1 MKVILLNQNQAV
13 SHLVR
18 LSIEKIG
25 YKLEEYS
32 NIAQLDE
39 QNPADIFICD
49 HELVDDSVDYAP
61 FGKHIIFLV
70 PRNFAKKLGKHT
82 LEKPFLPTDF
92 MDFVKRVATSGDDEA
107 ELQEPSSSDF
117 MGTSA
122 EDFSS
127 GIDDLDSF
135 GDFDTLANDD
145 LASQSDGTSKPSDES
160 AKSAEGLCI
169 GELSKASDEP
179 NKLDTKNLDD
189 ILGQLDFKD
198 DESKQAGN
206 ESKEIAQITKA
217 SEKSGEGLD
226 TTLPESFVEGGE
238 DDLIEDKIPAELA
251 SSDVNGQDDLI
262 EESIPENLADEKKE
276 QLAQLSSMV
285 DEIDNMD
292 EQKSSAEQN
301 DSLDMTD
308 FKDLVGVSDDEIAK
322 TSDEISEIREVSDE
336 ISKVAEIAEASDEI
350 VADEVA
356 SDNDS
361 LDMTDCKEL
370 VGVSDKAE
378 TKEESTNEVAGL
390 EEIAEDVTT
399 ADEIESLDEV
409 VADEMPASSKLSQE
423 ERIASLK
430 EEIAKAEE
438 KTAAVTGEPLGNK
451 DIELS
456 EVADDRA
463 DEIASDNDSLNM
475 TDFKDLVGVSDDE
488 IVGTSDEIVGTSDEI
503 SEISE
508 VRDEISKVAK
518 IAEASDDNSLDMTD
532 FKELVGVSDD
542 DIVGTSDEISEIRE
556 VNDEISKVAGI
567 AEASDEVAT
576 DEIASDDD
584 SLDMTDFKELV
595 GVSDDDI
602 AKTSDEVVA
611 DEVAKTSLSD
621 EVASGDDEFAGI
633 SESDLA
639 GALGLD
645 IAGLSSEPQEPKEQ
659 TNNADIEQVK
669 SQISSQITETIGA
682 TLASSPALKEAIK
695 GMKIKINI
703 SFEE

>member
-1 MKVILLNQNQAV
+1 MKVILLNQNPAV
-13 SHLVR
+13 SRLVR

-39 QNPADIFICD
+39 QNPADVFICD
-49 HELVDDSVDYAP
+49 HELVDDSVDYTP

-92 MDFVKRVATSGDDEA
+92 MDFVKRVATSGDDET

-122 EDFSS
+122 ENFSS
-127 GIDDLDSF
+127 DINDLDLDTF
-135 GDFDTLANDD
+135 GDFDTLADDD
-145 LASQSDGTSKPSDES
+145 LASQSNSTAKPSDES
-160 AKSAEGLCI
+160 GKSDDGLSGSELAKD
-169 GELSKASDEP
+169 SDEP
-179 NKLDTKNLDD
+179 SELDTKNLDD
-189 ILGQLDFKD
+189 ILGQLDFED
-198 DESKQAGN
+198 DESKQASD
-206 ESKEIAQITKA
+206 ESKEVAQITNV
-217 SEKSGEGLD
+217 SEKSDEGLD
-226 TTLPESFVEGGE
+226 TTLSESFVEGGE
-238 DDLIEDKIPAELA
+238 DDLIEDRIPAGLA
-251 SSDVNGQDDLI
+251 SSDANGQDDLI

-292 EQKSSAEQN
+292 EQKSSAEQSDD
-301 DSLDMTD
+301 DSLDMSD
-308 FKDLVGVSDDEIAK
+308 FKD
-322 TSDEISEIREVSDE
+322 
-336 ISKVAEIAEASDEI
+336 
-350 VADEVA
+350 
-356 SDNDS
+356 
-361 LDMTDCKEL
+361 L

-378 TKEESTNEVAGL
+378 TKEESTNEVVGL
-390 EEIAEDVTT
+390 EEIAEDVAP
-399 ADEIESLDEV
+399 ADEIAALDEV
-409 VADEMPASSKLSQE
+409 VADEIPASSKLSQE
-423 ERIASLK
+423 EPSLK
-430 EEIAKAEE
+430 EEMAKAEE
-438 KTAAVTGEPLGNK
+438 KTAAVTGEGNE

-456 EVADDRA
+456 EVADDGA
-463 DEIASDNDSLNM
+463 DEVASDEVASDDDSLDM
-475 TDFKDLVGVSDDE
+475 TDFKDLVGVSDDDIAE
-488 IVGTSDEIVGTSDEI
+488 TSDEI

-518 IAEASDDNSLDMTD
+518 IAEASD
-532 FKELVGVSDD
+532 E
-542 DIVGTSDEISEIRE
+542 IV
-556 VNDEISKVAGI
+556 A
-567 AEASDEVAT
+567 

-584 SLDMTDFKELV
+584 SLDMSDFKELV

-602 AKTSDEVVA
+602 AETSDEISKNSEVRDEISKVAEIAEASDEVVA
-611 DEVAKTSLSD
+611 DEVAKTSDEISEISEVSD

-639 GALGLD
+639 RALGLD
-645 IAGLSSEPQEPKEQ
+645 IAGLSSEQEKPKEQ
-659 TNNADIEQVK
+659 KNSADIEQAK

>member
-1 MKVILLNQNQAV
+1 MKVILLNQNPAV
-13 SHLVR
+13 SRLVR

-39 QNPADIFICD
+39 QNPADVFICD
-49 HELVDDSVDYAP
+49 HELVDDSVDYTP

-92 MDFVKRVATSGDDEA
+92 MDFVKRVATSGDDET
-107 ELQEPSSSDF
+107 ELQESSSSDF
-117 MGTSA
+117 SDTSA
-122 EDFSS
+122 ENFSS
-127 GIDDLDSF
+127 DINDLDLDTF
-135 GDFDTLANDD
+135 GDFDTLADDD
-145 LASQSDGTSKPSDES
+145 LTSQSNSTSKPSDES
-160 AKSAEGLCI
+160 GKSDEGLSC
-169 GELSKASDEP
+169 SKLDKDLDEP
-179 NKLDTKNLDD
+179 SELDTKNLDD
-189 ILGQLDFKD
+189 ILGQLDFED
-198 DESKQAGN
+198 DESKQTSD
-206 ESKEIAQITKA
+206 ESKEVAQITEV
-217 SEKSGEGLD
+217 SEKSDEGLD
-226 TTLPESFVEGGE
+226 TTLSESFVEGGE
-238 DDLIEDKIPAELA
+238 DDLIEDRIPAGLA

-292 EQKSSAEQN
+292 EQKSSAEESDD

-308 FKDLVGVSDDEIAK
+308 FKD
-322 TSDEISEIREVSDE
+322 
-336 ISKVAEIAEASDEI
+336 
-350 VADEVA
+350 
-356 SDNDS
+356 
-361 LDMTDCKEL
+361 L

-390 EEIAEDVTT
+390 EEIAEDV
-399 ADEIESLDEV
+399 APVDEIEALDEVVTDEV

-423 ERIASLK
+423 ERVASLK
-430 EEIAKAEE
+430 EEMAKAEE
-438 KTAAVTGEPLGNK
+438 KTAAVTGEGNE
-451 DIELS
+451 DIELG
-456 EVADDRA
+456 E
-463 DEIASDNDSLNM
+463 
-475 TDFKDLVGVSDDE
+475 
-488 IVGTSDEIVGTSDEI
+488 
-503 SEISE
+503 
-508 VRDEISKVAK
+508 
-518 IAEASDDNSLDMTD
+518 
-532 FKELVGVSDD
+532 
-542 DIVGTSDEISEIRE
+542 
-556 VNDEISKVAGI
+556 VAGI
-567 AEASDEVAT
+567 AEASDEVVA
-576 DEIASDDD
+576 DEVASDDD

-602 AKTSDEVVA
+602 AETSNDISKISEVKDEISKVAKIAEASDEVVTDEVASDDDSLDMTDFKELVGVSDDDIAETSDEISKNSEVKDEISKVAEIAEASDEIVADEVTKTSDEISKIS
-611 DEVAKTSLSD
+611 EVSD

-639 GALGLD
+639 RALGLD
-645 IAGLSSEPQEPKEQ
+645 IAGFSSEQEKPKEQ
-659 TNNADIEQVK
+659 KNNADIEQAK

>member
-1 MKVILLNQNQAV
+1 MKVILLNQNPAV
-13 SHLVR
+13 SRLVR

-39 QNPADIFICD
+39 QNPADVFICD
-49 HELVDDSVDYAP
+49 HELVDDSVDYTP

-107 ELQEPSSSDF
+107 ELQEPSNSDF
-117 MGTSA
+117 SDTSA
-122 EDFSS
+122 ENFSS
-127 GIDDLDSF
+127 DINDLDLDSF
-135 GDFDTLANDD
+135 GDFDTLADDD
-145 LASQSDGTSKPSDES
+145 LASQGDSANKPSDES
-160 AKSAEGLCI
+160 SKSDED
-169 GELSKASDEP
+169 LSCSKLAQDSDEP
-179 NKLDTKNLDD
+179 SELDTKNLDD
-189 ILGQLDFKD
+189 ILGQLDFED
-198 DESKQAGN
+198 DESKQASD
-206 ESKEIAQITKA
+206 ESKEVAQITEV
-217 SEKSGEGLD
+217 SEKSDEGLD
-226 TTLPESFVEGGE
+226 TTLSESFVEGGE
-238 DDLIEDKIPAELA
+238 DDLIEDRIPAQLA
-251 SSDVNGQDDLI
+251 SSDVNEQDDLI

-292 EQKSSAEQN
+292 EQKSSAEQSDD

-308 FKDLVGVSDDEIAK
+308 F
-322 TSDEISEIREVSDE
+322 
-336 ISKVAEIAEASDEI
+336 
-350 VADEVA
+350 
-356 SDNDS
+356 
-361 LDMTDCKEL
+361 KEL

-378 TKEESTNEVAGL
+378 TKEESTNEVAEL
-390 EEIAEDVTT
+390 EEIAEDVAP
-399 ADEIESLDEV
+399 ADEIAALDEV
-409 VADEMPASSKLSQE
+409 VTDEVAADEMPVSSKLSQE
-423 ERIASLK
+423 EPSLK
-430 EEIAKAEE
+430 EEMVKAEE
-438 KTAAVTGEPLGNK
+438 KTAAVTDEGNE

-456 EVADDRA
+456 EETGIAEASNEVASDEIVAD
-463 DEIASDNDSLNM
+463 EVASDDDSLDM
-475 TDFKDLVGVSDDE
+475 TDFKDLVGVSDDDIAE
-488 IVGTSDEIVGTSDEI
+488 TSDEI

-518 IAEASDDNSLDMTD
+518 IAEASD
-532 FKELVGVSDD
+532 EVG
-542 DIVGTSDEISEIRE
+542 
-556 VNDEISKVAGI
+556 A
-567 AEASDEVAT
+567 DEV
-576 DEIASDDD
+576 ASDDD

-602 AKTSDEVVA
+602 AETSNDISEISEVKDEISKVAKIAEASDEIVA
-611 DEVAKTSLSD
+611 DEVSKTSVSD

-639 GALGLD
+639 RALGLD
-645 IAGLSSEPQEPKEQ
+645 IAGLSSEQEKPKEQ
-659 TNNADIEQVK
+659 KNNADIEQAK

>member
-1 MKVILLNQNQAV
+1 MKVILLNQNPAV
-13 SHLVR
+13 SRLVR

-39 QNPADIFICD
+39 QNPADVFICD
-49 HELVDDSVDYAP
+49 HELVDDSVDYTP

-107 ELQEPSSSDF
+107 ELQESSSSDF
-117 MGTSA
+117 SDTSA
-122 EDFSS
+122 ENFSS
-127 GIDDLDSF
+127 DIGDLDLDSF
-135 GDFDTLANDD
+135 GDFDTLADDD
-145 LASQSDGTSKPSDES
+145 LARQSDSTSKASDES
-160 AKSAEGLCI
+160 AKSGEGLSCNK
-169 GELSKASDEP
+169 LAKDLDEP
-179 NKLDTKNLDD
+179 SELDTKNLDD
-189 ILGQLDFKD
+189 ILGQLDFED
-198 DESKQAGN
+198 DESKQKSDK
-206 ESKEIAQITKA
+206 SKEVAQITEV
-217 SEKSGEGLD
+217 SEKSDEGLD
-226 TTLPESFVEGGE
+226 TTLSESFVEGGE

-251 SSDVNGQDDLI
+251 SSDVNEQDDLI

-292 EQKSSAEQN
+292 EQKSSAEQSDD
-301 DSLDMTD
+301 DSLDMSD
-308 FKDLVGVSDDEIAK
+308 FKD
-322 TSDEISEIREVSDE
+322 
-336 ISKVAEIAEASDEI
+336 
-350 VADEVA
+350 
-356 SDNDS
+356 
-361 LDMTDCKEL
+361 L

-378 TKEESTNEVAGL
+378 TKEESTNEVVGL
-390 EEIAEDVTT
+390 EEIAEDVAP
-399 ADEIESLDEV
+399 ADEIAALDEV
-409 VADEMPASSKLSQE
+409 VADEIPASSKLSQE
-423 ERIASLK
+423 EPSLK
-430 EEIAKAEE
+430 EEMAKAEE
-438 KTAAVTGEPLGNK
+438 KTAAVTGEGNE

-456 EVADDRA
+456 EVADDGA
-463 DEIASDNDSLNM
+463 DEVASDEVASDDDSLDM
-475 TDFKDLVGVSDDE
+475 TDFKDLVGVSDDDIAE
-488 IVGTSDEIVGTSDEI
+488 TSDEI

-518 IAEASDDNSLDMTD
+518 IAEASD
-532 FKELVGVSDD
+532 E
-542 DIVGTSDEISEIRE
+542 IV
-556 VNDEISKVAGI
+556 A
-567 AEASDEVAT
+567 

-584 SLDMTDFKELV
+584 SLDMSDFKELV

-602 AKTSDEVVA
+602 AETSDEISKNSEVRDEISKVAEIAEASDEVVA
-611 DEVAKTSLSD
+611 DEVAKTSDEISEISEVSD

-639 GALGLD
+639 RALGLD
-645 IAGLSSEPQEPKEQ
+645 IAGLSSEQEKPQEQK
-659 TNNADIEQVK
+659 NNADIEQAK

>member
-39 QNPADIFICD
+39 QNPADVFICD

-145 LASQSDGTSKPSDES
+145 LASQSDSANKPSDES

-189 ILGQLDFKD
+189 ILGQLDFED
-198 DESKQAGN
+198 DESKQAGD
-206 ESKEIAQITKA
+206 ESKEVAQITKA

-226 TTLPESFVEGGE
+226 TTLLESFVEGGE

-251 SSDVNGQDDLI
+251 SSDVNGQDDLM

-308 FKDLVGVSDDEIAK
+308 FKDLVGVSDDDIAK
-322 TSDEISEIREVSDE
+322 TSDEISEISEASDE

-361 LDMTDCKEL
+361 LDMSDFKEL

-378 TKEESTNEVAGL
+378 TKEESTNEVARL
-390 EEIAEDVTT
+390 EEIAGDVAP
-399 ADEIESLDEV
+399 ADEIEALDEV

-438 KTAAVTGEPLGNK
+438 KTAAVTGEPLGNE

-456 EVADDRA
+456 EVADDGA

-488 IVGTSDEIVGTSDEI
+488 IVGTSDEI

-508 VRDEISKVAK
+508 VKGEISKVAE
-518 IAEASDDNSLDMTD
+518 IAE
-532 FKELVGVSDD
+532 
-542 DIVGTSDEISEIRE
+542 TSDE
-556 VNDEISKVAGI
+556 VVTDEIVT
-567 AEASDEVAT
+567 DEIVTDEIVT

-584 SLDMTDFKELV
+584 
-595 GVSDDDI
+595 I
-602 AKTSDEVVA
+602 AKT
-611 DEVAKTSLSD
+611 SD

-645 IAGLSSEPQEPKEQ
+645 IAGLSSEQEKPKEQ

-682 TLASSPALKEAIK
+682 TLASSPVLKEAIK

>member
-1 MKVILLNQNQAV
+1 MKVILLNQNPAV
-13 SHLVR
+13 SRLVR

-39 QNPADIFICD
+39 QNPADVFICD
-49 HELVDDSVDYAP
+49 HELVDDSVDYTP

-92 MDFVKRVATSGDDEA
+92 MDFVKRVATSGDDET
-107 ELQEPSSSDF
+107 ELQEPNSSDF

-122 EDFSS
+122 ENFSS
-127 GIDDLDSF
+127 DINDLDLDTF
-135 GDFDTLANDD
+135 GDFDTLADDD
-145 LASQSDGTSKPSDES
+145 LTSQSNSTSKPSDES
-160 AKSAEGLCI
+160 GKSDEGLS
-169 GELSKASDEP
+169 GSELAKDLDEP
-179 NKLDTKNLDD
+179 SELDTKNLDD
-189 ILGQLDFKD
+189 ILRQLDFED
-198 DESKQAGN
+198 DESKQTSD
-206 ESKEIAQITKA
+206 ESKEVAQITEV
-217 SEKSGEGLD
+217 SEKSDEGLD
-226 TTLPESFVEGGE
+226 TTLSESFVEGGE

-251 SSDVNGQDDLI
+251 SSDVNEQDDLI

-292 EQKSSAEQN
+292 EQKSSAEESDD

-308 FKDLVGVSDDEIAK
+308 FKD
-322 TSDEISEIREVSDE
+322 
-336 ISKVAEIAEASDEI
+336 
-350 VADEVA
+350 
-356 SDNDS
+356 
-361 LDMTDCKEL
+361 L

-390 EEIAEDVTT
+390 EEIAEDVAP
-399 ADEIESLDEV
+399 ADKIAALDEVVTDEV

-423 ERIASLK
+423 PIASLK
-430 EEIAKAEE
+430 EEMAKAED
-438 KTAAVTGEPLGNK
+438 KTAAVTDEGNG

-456 EVADDRA
+456 EETGIAEASNEVASNEVASNEVVAD
-463 DEIASDNDSLNM
+463 EVASDNDSLDM
-475 TDFKDLVGVSDDE
+475 TDFKDLVGVSDDDIAE
-488 IVGTSDEIVGTSDEI
+488 TSDEISEISEVRDEISKVAEIAEASDEVVADEAASDNDSLDMTDFKELVGVSDDDIAETSDEI

-518 IAEASDDNSLDMTD
+518 IAEASD
-532 FKELVGVSDD
+532 K
-542 DIVGTSDEISEIRE
+542 I
-556 VNDEISKVAGI
+556 
-567 AEASDEVAT
+567 
-576 DEIASDDD
+576 
-584 SLDMTDFKELV
+584 
-595 GVSDDDI
+595 
-602 AKTSDEVVA
+602 VA
-611 DEVAKTSLSD
+611 DEVSKTSVSD

-639 GALGLD
+639 RALGLD
-645 IAGLSSEPQEPKEQ
+645 IAGLSSEQEKPKEQ
-659 TNNADIEQVK
+659 KNNADIEQAK

>member
-39 QNPADIFICD
+39 QNPADVFICD

-92 MDFVKRVATSGDDEA
+92 MDFVKRVATSSDDEA

-127 GIDDLDSF
+127 GIDGLDSF

-145 LASQSDGTSKPSDES
+145 LASQSDSASKASDES

-189 ILGQLDFKD
+189 ILGQLDFEN
-198 DESKQAGN
+198 DESKQAGY
-206 ESKEIAQITKA
+206 ESKEVAQITKV

-238 DDLIEDKIPAELA
+238 DDLIEDKIPVELA

-276 QLAQLSSMV
+276 QLAQLSSIV
-285 DEIDNMD
+285 DEIDDMD
-292 EQKSSAEQN
+292 EQKSSAKQN

-308 FKDLVGVSDDEIAK
+308 FKDLVGVSDDEIVG
-322 TSDEISEIREVSDE
+322 TSDEISEISEVKGE
-336 ISKVAEIAEASDEI
+336 ISKVAGIAEASNE
-350 VADEVA
+350 VVTDEVA

-361 LDMTDCKEL
+361 LDMSDFKEL

-378 TKEESTNEVAGL
+378 TKEESTNEVARL
-390 EEIAEDVTT
+390 EEIAEDVAP
-399 ADEIESLDEV
+399 ADEIEALDEV

-438 KTAAVTGEPLGNK
+438 KTAAVAGEGNE

-456 EVADDRA
+456 EVADDGA
-463 DEIASDNDSLNM
+463 
-475 TDFKDLVGVSDDE
+475 
-488 IVGTSDEIVGTSDEI
+488 
-503 SEISE
+503 
-508 VRDEISKVAK
+508 
-518 IAEASDDNSLDMTD
+518 
-532 FKELVGVSDD
+532 
-542 DIVGTSDEISEIRE
+542 
-556 VNDEISKVAGI
+556 
-567 AEASDEVAT
+567 

-584 SLDMTDFKELV
+584 SLDMTDFKDLA
-595 GVSDDDI
+595 GVSDDEI
-602 AKTSDEVVA
+602 GTSDEISEIREVKGEISKVAGIAETSDEIVA
-611 DEVAKTSLSD
+611 DEVAKTSD

-645 IAGLSSEPQEPKEQ
+645 IAGLSSEQEKPKEQ

>member
-1 MKVILLNQNQAV
+1 MKVILLNQNPAV
-13 SHLVR
+13 SRLVR

-39 QNPADIFICD
+39 QNPADVFICD
-49 HELVDDSVDYAP
+49 HELVDDSVDYTP

-92 MDFVKRVATSGDDEA
+92 MDFVKRVATSGDDET

-122 EDFSS
+122 ENFSS
-127 GIDDLDSF
+127 DVGDLDLDTF
-135 GDFDTLANDD
+135 GDFDTLADDD
-145 LASQSDGTSKPSDES
+145 LASQSNSTAKPSDES
-160 AKSAEGLCI
+160 GKSDDGLSGSELAKD
-169 GELSKASDEP
+169 SDEP
-179 NKLDTKNLDD
+179 SELDTKNLDD
-189 ILGQLDFKD
+189 ILGQLDFED
-198 DESKQAGN
+198 DESKQASD
-206 ESKEIAQITKA
+206 ESKEVAQITNV
-217 SEKSGEGLD
+217 SEKSDEGLD
-226 TTLPESFVEGGE
+226 TTLSESFVEGGE
-238 DDLIEDKIPAELA
+238 DDLIEDRIPAGLA
-251 SSDVNGQDDLI
+251 SSDANEQDDLI

-292 EQKSSAEQN
+292 EQKSSAEESDD
-301 DSLDMTD
+301 DSLDMSD
-308 FKDLVGVSDDEIAK
+308 FKD
-322 TSDEISEIREVSDE
+322 
-336 ISKVAEIAEASDEI
+336 
-350 VADEVA
+350 
-356 SDNDS
+356 
-361 LDMTDCKEL
+361 L

-390 EEIAEDVTT
+390 EEIAEDVAP
-399 ADEIESLDEV
+399 ADKIAALDEVVTDEV

-423 ERIASLK
+423 EQVTSLK
-430 EEIAKAEE
+430 EEMAKAEE
-438 KTAAVTGEPLGNK
+438 KTAAVTDEGNE

-456 EVADDRA
+456 EETGIAEASNEVASDEIVAD
-463 DEIASDNDSLNM
+463 EVASDDDSLDM
-475 TDFKDLVGVSDDE
+475 TDFKDLVGVSDDDIAE
-488 IVGTSDEIVGTSDEI
+488 TSDEI

-518 IAEASDDNSLDMTD
+518 IAEASD
-532 FKELVGVSDD
+532 EVG
-542 DIVGTSDEISEIRE
+542 
-556 VNDEISKVAGI
+556 A
-567 AEASDEVAT
+567 DEV
-576 DEIASDDD
+576 ASDDD

-602 AKTSDEVVA
+602 AETSNDISEISEVKDEISKVAKIAEASDEIVA
-611 DEVAKTSLSD
+611 DEVSKTSVSD

-639 GALGLD
+639 RALGLD
-645 IAGLSSEPQEPKEQ
+645 IAGLSSEQEKPKEQ
-659 TNNADIEQVK
+659 KNNADIEQAK

>member
-1 MKVILLNQNQAV
+1 MKVILLNQNPAV
-13 SHLVR
+13 SRLVR

-39 QNPADIFICD
+39 QNPADVFICD
-49 HELVDDSVDYAP
+49 HELVDDSVDYTP

-135 GDFDTLANDD
+135 GDFDTLA
-145 LASQSDGTSKPSDES
+145 SQSDSTSKASDES

-169 GELSKASDEP
+169 GELSKAAYEP

-189 ILGQLDFKD
+189 ILGQLDFED
-198 DESKQAGN
+198 DESKQAGD
-206 ESKEIAQITKA
+206 ESKEVAQITKV

-285 DEIDNMD
+285 DEIDDMD
-292 EQKSSAEQN
+292 EQESSAEQN
-301 DSLDMTD
+301 DSLDMID
-308 FKDLVGVSDDEIAK
+308 FKD
-322 TSDEISEIREVSDE
+322 
-336 ISKVAEIAEASDEI
+336 
-350 VADEVA
+350 
-356 SDNDS
+356 
-361 LDMTDCKEL
+361 L

-378 TKEESTNEVAGL
+378 TKEESTNEVDGS
-390 EEIAEDVTT
+390 EEIAEDVAS
-399 ADEIESLDEV
+399 ADEIEALDEV
-409 VADEMPASSKLSQE
+409 VADKVVADEIPASSKLSQE

-430 EEIAKAEE
+430 EEMAKAEE
-438 KTAAVTGEPLGNK
+438 KTAAVTGEPLGNE

-456 EVADDRA
+456 EVADDGA
-463 DEIASDNDSLNM
+463 DEIASDN
-475 TDFKDLVGVSDDE
+475 
-488 IVGTSDEIVGTSDEI
+488 
-503 SEISE
+503 
-508 VRDEISKVAK
+508 
-518 IAEASDDNSLDMTD
+518 
-532 FKELVGVSDD
+532 
-542 DIVGTSDEISEIRE
+542 
-556 VNDEISKVAGI
+556 
-567 AEASDEVAT
+567 
-576 DEIASDDD
+576 D

-595 GVSDDDI
+595 GVSDDEIVGTSDKISEISEVKGEISKVAGI
-602 AKTSDEVVA
+602 AEANDEVVT
-611 DEVAKTSLSD
+611 DEVASDDDIAKTSLSD

-645 IAGLSSEPQEPKEQ
+645 IAGLSSEQEKPKEQ
-659 TNNADIEQVK
+659 KNNADIEQVK

>member
-1 MKVILLNQNQAV
+1 MKVILLNQNPAV
-13 SHLVR
+13 SRLVR

-39 QNPADIFICD
+39 QNPADVFICD
-49 HELVDDSVDYAP
+49 HELVDDSVDYTP

-122 EDFSS
+122 ENFSS
-127 GIDDLDSF
+127 DIGDLDLDTF
-135 GDFDTLANDD
+135 GDFDTLADDD
-145 LASQSDGTSKPSDES
+145 LTSQSNSTAKPSDES
-160 AKSAEGLCI
+160 AKSDEGLSC
-169 GELSKASDEP
+169 SKLAQDSDEP
-179 NKLDTKNLDD
+179 SELDTKNLDD
-189 ILGQLDFKD
+189 ILGQLDFED
-198 DESKQAGN
+198 DESKQKSDK
-206 ESKEIAQITKA
+206 SKEVAQITEV
-217 SEKSGEGLD
+217 SEKSDEGLD
-226 TTLPESFVEGGE
+226 TTLSESFVEGGE
-238 DDLIEDKIPAELA
+238 DDLIEDRIPAQLA
-251 SSDVNGQDDLI
+251 SSDVNEQDDLI

-292 EQKSSAEQN
+292 EQKSSAEESDD
-301 DSLDMTD
+301 DSLDMSD
-308 FKDLVGVSDDEIAK
+308 LKD
-322 TSDEISEIREVSDE
+322 
-336 ISKVAEIAEASDEI
+336 
-350 VADEVA
+350 
-356 SDNDS
+356 
-361 LDMTDCKEL
+361 L

-378 TKEESTNEVAGL
+378 TKEESTNEVAEL
-390 EEIAEDVTT
+390 EEIAEDVAP
-399 ADEIESLDEV
+399 ADEIEALDEVVTDEV

-423 ERIASLK
+423 QVASLK
-430 EEIAKAEE
+430 EEMVKAEE
-438 KTAAVTGEPLGNK
+438 KTAAVTDEGNE

-456 EVADDRA
+456 EVADDGA
-463 DEIASDNDSLNM
+463 DE
-475 TDFKDLVGVSDDE
+475 V
-488 IVGTSDEIVGTSDEI
+488 
-503 SEISE
+503 
-508 VRDEISKVAK
+508 
-518 IAEASDDNSLDMTD
+518 ASDDDSLDMTD

-542 DIVGTSDEISEIRE
+542 DIAETSDEISEISE
-556 VNDEISKVAGI
+556 VKDEISKVAKI
-567 AEASDEVAT
+567 AEASDEIVA

-602 AKTSDEVVA
+602 AETSDKISEISEVKDEISKVAEIAEASDEIVA

-639 GALGLD
+639 RALGLD
-645 IAGLSSEPQEPKEQ
+645 IAGLSSEQEKPKEQ
-659 TNNADIEQVK
+659 KNNADIEQAK

>member
-1 MKVILLNQNQAV
+1 MKVILLNQNPAV
-13 SHLVR
+13 SRLVR

-39 QNPADIFICD
+39 QNPADVFICD
-49 HELVDDSVDYAP
+49 HELVDDSVDYTP

-92 MDFVKRVATSGDDEA
+92 MDFVKRVATSGDDET

-122 EDFSS
+122 ENFSS
-127 GIDDLDSF
+127 DINDLDLDTF
-135 GDFDTLANDD
+135 GDFDTLADDD
-145 LASQSDGTSKPSDES
+145 LASQSNSTAKPSDES
-160 AKSAEGLCI
+160 GKSDDGLSGSELAKD
-169 GELSKASDEP
+169 SDEP
-179 NKLDTKNLDD
+179 SELDTKNLDD
-189 ILGQLDFKD
+189 ILGQLDFED
-198 DESKQAGN
+198 DESKQASD
-206 ESKEIAQITKA
+206 ESKEVAQITNV
-217 SEKSGEGLD
+217 SEKSDEGLD
-226 TTLPESFVEGGE
+226 TTLSESFVEGGE
-238 DDLIEDKIPAELA
+238 DDLIEDRIPAGLA
-251 SSDVNGQDDLI
+251 SSDANGQDDLI

-292 EQKSSAEQN
+292 EQKSSAEQSDD
-301 DSLDMTD
+301 DSLDMSD
-308 FKDLVGVSDDEIAK
+308 FKD
-322 TSDEISEIREVSDE
+322 
-336 ISKVAEIAEASDEI
+336 
-350 VADEVA
+350 
-356 SDNDS
+356 
-361 LDMTDCKEL
+361 L

-378 TKEESTNEVAGL
+378 TKEESTNEVVGL
-390 EEIAEDVTT
+390 EEIAEDVAP
-399 ADEIESLDEV
+399 ADEIAALDEV
-409 VADEMPASSKLSQE
+409 VADEIPASSKLSQE
-423 ERIASLK
+423 EPSLK
-430 EEIAKAEE
+430 EEMAKAEE
-438 KTAAVTGEPLGNK
+438 KTAAVTGEGNE

-456 EVADDRA
+456 EVADDGA
-463 DEIASDNDSLNM
+463 DEVASDEVASDDDSLDM
-475 TDFKDLVGVSDDE
+475 TDFKDLVGVSDDDIAE
-488 IVGTSDEIVGTSDEI
+488 TSDEI

-518 IAEASDDNSLDMTD
+518 IAEASD
-532 FKELVGVSDD
+532 E
-542 DIVGTSDEISEIRE
+542 IV
-556 VNDEISKVAGI
+556 A
-567 AEASDEVAT
+567 

-584 SLDMTDFKELV
+584 SLDMSDFKELV

-602 AKTSDEVVA
+602 AETSDEISKNSEVRDEISKVAEIAEASDEVVA
-611 DEVAKTSLSD
+611 DEVAKTSDEISEISEVSD

-639 GALGLD
+639 RALGLD
-645 IAGLSSEPQEPKEQ
+645 IAGLSSEQEKPQEQK
-659 TNNADIEQVK
+659 NNADIEQAK

>member
-1 MKVILLNQNQAV
+1 MKVILLNQNPAV
-13 SHLVR
+13 SRLVR

-39 QNPADIFICD
+39 QNPADVFICD
-49 HELVDDSVDYAP
+49 HELVDDSVDYTP

-122 EDFSS
+122 ENFSS
-127 GIDDLDSF
+127 DINDLDLDSF
-135 GDFDTLANDD
+135 GDFDTLADDD
-145 LASQSDGTSKPSDES
+145 LTSQSNSTAKPSDES
-160 AKSAEGLCI
+160 GKSDEGLS
-169 GELSKASDEP
+169 GSELAKDLDEP
-179 NKLDTKNLDD
+179 SELDTKNLDD
-189 ILGQLDFKD
+189 ILGQLDFED
-198 DESKQAGN
+198 DESKQTSD
-206 ESKEIAQITKA
+206 ESKEVAQITEV
-217 SEKSGEGLD
+217 SEKSDEGLD
-226 TTLPESFVEGGE
+226 TTLSESFVEGGE
-238 DDLIEDKIPAELA
+238 DDLIEDKIPAGLA
-251 SSDVNGQDDLI
+251 SSDVNEQDDLI

-292 EQKSSAEQN
+292 EQKSSAEQSDD
-301 DSLDMTD
+301 DSLDMSD
-308 FKDLVGVSDDEIAK
+308 FKD
-322 TSDEISEIREVSDE
+322 
-336 ISKVAEIAEASDEI
+336 
-350 VADEVA
+350 
-356 SDNDS
+356 
-361 LDMTDCKEL
+361 L

-390 EEIAEDVTT
+390 EEIAEDVAP
-399 ADEIESLDEV
+399 ADETEALDEVVTDEV
-409 VADEMPASSKLSQE
+409 VADETPASSKLSQE
-423 ERIASLK
+423 EPSLK
-430 EEIAKAEE
+430 EEMAKAEE
-438 KTAAVTGEPLGNK
+438 KTAAVTDEGNE

-456 EVADDRA
+456 E
-463 DEIASDNDSLNM
+463 E
-475 TDFKDLVGVSDDE
+475 T
-488 IVGTSDEIVGTSDEI
+488 
-503 SEISE
+503 
-508 VRDEISKVAK
+508 
-518 IAEASDDNSLDMTD
+518 
-532 FKELVGVSDD
+532 
-542 DIVGTSDEISEIRE
+542 
-556 VNDEISKVAGI
+556 GI
-567 AEASDEVAT
+567 AEVSNEVASNEVGADEV
-576 DEIASDDD
+576 ASDDD

-602 AKTSDEVVA
+602 AETSDEISKISEVKDEISKVAKIAEASDEVVADEAASDDDSLDMTDFKELVCVSDDDIAETSDEISEISEVRDEISKVAKIAETSDEVVA
-611 DEVAKTSLSD
+611 DEVAKTSDEISEISEVSD

-639 GALGLD
+639 RALGLD
-645 IAGLSSEPQEPKEQ
+645 IAGLSSEQEKPKEQ
-659 TNNADIEQVK
+659 KNNADIEQAK

>member
-1 MKVILLNQNQAV
+1 MKVILLNQNPAV
-13 SHLVR
+13 SRLVR

-39 QNPADIFICD
+39 QNPADVFICD
-49 HELVDDSVDYAP
+49 HELVDDSVDYTP

-117 MGTSA
+117 SDTSA
-122 EDFSS
+122 ENFSS
-127 GIDDLDSF
+127 DINDLDLDTF
-135 GDFDTLANDD
+135 GDFDTLADDD
-145 LASQSDGTSKPSDES
+145 LASQSDSASKPSDES
-160 AKSAEGLCI
+160 AKSDEGLSC
-169 GELSKASDEP
+169 SKLAQDLDEP
-179 NKLDTKNLDD
+179 SELDTKNLDD
-189 ILGQLDFKD
+189 ILGQLDFED
-198 DESKQAGN
+198 DESKQTSD
-206 ESKEIAQITKA
+206 ESKEVAQITNV
-217 SEKSGEGLD
+217 SEKSDEGLD
-226 TTLPESFVEGGE
+226 TTLSESFVEGGE
-238 DDLIEDKIPAELA
+238 DDLIEDKIPAQLA
-251 SSDVNGQDDLI
+251 SSNVNGQDDLI

-292 EQKSSAEQN
+292 EQKSSAEESD
-301 DSLDMTD
+301 DSLDMSD
-308 FKDLVGVSDDEIAK
+308 F
-322 TSDEISEIREVSDE
+322 
-336 ISKVAEIAEASDEI
+336 
-350 VADEVA
+350 
-356 SDNDS
+356 
-361 LDMTDCKEL
+361 KEL

-378 TKEESTNEVAGL
+378 TKEESTNEVARL
-390 EEIAEDVTT
+390 EEIAEDVAP
-399 ADEIESLDEV
+399 ADEIEALDEVVADEV

-438 KTAAVTGEPLGNK
+438 KTAAVTGEPLGNE

-463 DEIASDNDSLNM
+463 DE
-475 TDFKDLVGVSDDE
+475 V
-488 IVGTSDEIVGTSDEI
+488 
-503 SEISE
+503 
-508 VRDEISKVAK
+508 
-518 IAEASDDNSLDMTD
+518 ASDDNSLDMTD

-542 DIVGTSDEISEIRE
+542 EIVGISDEISEISE
-556 VNDEISKVAGI
+556 VKGEISKVAGI
-567 AEASDEVAT
+567 AE
-576 DEIASDDD
+576 
-584 SLDMTDFKELV
+584 
-595 GVSDDDI
+595 
-602 AKTSDEVVA
+602 TSDEVVA
-611 DEVAKTSLSD
+611 DEVAKTSD

>member
-39 QNPADIFICD
+39 QNPADVFICD

-92 MDFVKRVATSGDDEA
+92 MDFVKRVATSSDDEA

-127 GIDDLDSF
+127 GIDGLDSF

-145 LASQSDGTSKPSDES
+145 LASQSDSASKASDES

-189 ILGQLDFKD
+189 ILGQLDFEN
-198 DESKQAGN
+198 DESKQAGY
-206 ESKEIAQITKA
+206 ESKEVAQITKV

-251 SSDVNGQDDLI
+251 SSDVNGQDDLM

-285 DEIDNMD
+285 DEIDDMD
-292 EQKSSAEQN
+292 EQESSAKQN

-308 FKDLVGVSDDEIAK
+308 FKDLVGVSDDEIVG
-322 TSDEISEIREVSDE
+322 TSDEISEISEVKGE
-336 ISKVAEIAEASDEI
+336 ISKVAGIAEASNE
-350 VADEVA
+350 VVTDEVA

-361 LDMTDCKEL
+361 LDMSDFKEL

-378 TKEESTNEVAGL
+378 TKEESTNEVARL
-390 EEIAEDVTT
+390 EEIAEDVAP
-399 ADEIESLDEV
+399 ADEIEALDEV

-438 KTAAVTGEPLGNK
+438 KTAAVAGEPLGNE

-456 EVADDRA
+456 EVADDGA
-463 DEIASDNDSLNM
+463 DEIASD
-475 TDFKDLVGVSDDE
+475 DD
-488 IVGTSDEIVGTSDEI
+488 
-503 SEISE
+503 
-508 VRDEISKVAK
+508 
-518 IAEASDDNSLDMTD
+518 SLDMTD
-532 FKELVGVSDD
+532 FKDLVGVSDD

-556 VNDEISKVAGI
+556 VKGEISKVAGI
-567 AEASDEVAT
+567 AE
-576 DEIASDDD
+576 
-584 SLDMTDFKELV
+584 
-595 GVSDDDI
+595 
-602 AKTSDEVVA
+602 TSDEIVA
-611 DEVAKTSLSD
+611 DEVAKTSD

-645 IAGLSSEPQEPKEQ
+645 IAGLSSEQEKPKEQ

>member
-39 QNPADIFICD
+39 QNPADVFICD

-145 LASQSDGTSKPSDES
+145 LASQSDSASKASDES

-189 ILGQLDFKD
+189 ILGQLDFEN
-198 DESKQAGN
+198 DESKQAGY
-206 ESKEIAQITKA
+206 ESKEVAQITKV

-238 DDLIEDKIPAELA
+238 DDLIEDKIPVELA

-285 DEIDNMD
+285 DEIDDMD
-292 EQKSSAEQN
+292 EQKSSAKQN

-308 FKDLVGVSDDEIAK
+308 FKDLVGVSDDEIVG
-322 TSDEISEIREVSDE
+322 TSDEISEISEVKGE
-336 ISKVAEIAEASDEI
+336 ISKVAGIAEASNE
-350 VADEVA
+350 VVTDEVA

-361 LDMTDCKEL
+361 LDMSDFKEL

-378 TKEESTNEVAGL
+378 TKEESTNEVARL
-390 EEIAEDVTT
+390 EEIAEDVAP
-399 ADEIESLDEV
+399 ADEIEALDEV

-438 KTAAVTGEPLGNK
+438 KTAAVAGEPLGNE

-456 EVADDRA
+456 EVADDGA
-463 DEIASDNDSLNM
+463 
-475 TDFKDLVGVSDDE
+475 
-488 IVGTSDEIVGTSDEI
+488 
-503 SEISE
+503 
-508 VRDEISKVAK
+508 
-518 IAEASDDNSLDMTD
+518 
-532 FKELVGVSDD
+532 
-542 DIVGTSDEISEIRE
+542 
-556 VNDEISKVAGI
+556 
-567 AEASDEVAT
+567 

-584 SLDMTDFKELV
+584 SLDMTDFKDLA
-595 GVSDDDI
+595 GVSDDEI
-602 AKTSDEVVA
+602 GTSDEISEIREVKGEISKVVGITETSDEIVA
-611 DEVAKTSLSD
+611 DEVAKTSD

-645 IAGLSSEPQEPKEQ
+645 IAGLSSEQEKPKEQ

>member
-1 MKVILLNQNQAV
+1 MKVILLNQNPAV
-13 SHLVR
+13 SRLVR

-39 QNPADIFICD
+39 QNPADVFICD

-145 LASQSDGTSKPSDES
+145 LASQSDSASKASDES

-189 ILGQLDFKD
+189 ILGQLDFED
-198 DESKQAGN
+198 DESKQASD
-206 ESKEIAQITKA
+206 ESKEVAQITEV
-217 SEKSGEGLD
+217 SEKSDEGLD
-226 TTLPESFVEGGE
+226 TTLSESFVEGGE
-238 DDLIEDKIPAELA
+238 DDLIEDRIPAQLA
-251 SSDVNGQDDLI
+251 SSDVNEQDDLI

-292 EQKSSAEQN
+292 EQKSSAEQSDD

-308 FKDLVGVSDDEIAK
+308 F
-322 TSDEISEIREVSDE
+322 
-336 ISKVAEIAEASDEI
+336 
-350 VADEVA
+350 
-356 SDNDS
+356 
-361 LDMTDCKEL
+361 KEL

-378 TKEESTNEVAGL
+378 TKEESTNEVAEL
-390 EEIAEDVTT
+390 EEIAEDVAP
-399 ADEIESLDEV
+399 ADEIAALDEV
-409 VADEMPASSKLSQE
+409 VTDEVAADEMPVSSKLSQE
-423 ERIASLK
+423 EPSLK
-430 EEIAKAEE
+430 EEMVKAEE
-438 KTAAVTGEPLGNK
+438 KTAAVTDEGNE

-456 EVADDRA
+456 EETGIAEASNEVASDEIVAD
-463 DEIASDNDSLNM
+463 EVASDDDSLDM
-475 TDFKDLVGVSDDE
+475 TDFKDLVGVSDDDIAETSDE
-488 IVGTSDEIVGTSDEI
+488 ISKISEVKDEISEVAKIAETSDEIV
-503 SEISE
+503 
-508 VRDEISKVAK
+508 A
-518 IAEASDDNSLDMTD
+518 
-532 FKELVGVSDD
+532 
-542 DIVGTSDEISEIRE
+542 
-556 VNDEISKVAGI
+556 
-567 AEASDEVAT
+567 DEV
-576 DEIASDDD
+576 ASDDD

-602 AKTSDEVVA
+602 AKTSDEISKISEVKDEISKVAKIAEASDEIVA
-611 DEVAKTSLSD
+611 DEVAKTSD

-639 GALGLD
+639 RALGLD
-645 IAGLSSEPQEPKEQ
+645 IAGLSSEQEKPKEQ
-659 TNNADIEQVK
+659 KNSADIEQAK

>member
-145 LASQSDGTSKPSDES
+145 LASQSDSASKASDES

-169 GELSKASDEP
+169 GELSKAADEP

-189 ILGQLDFKD
+189 ILGQLDFED
-198 DESKQAGN
+198 DESKQAGD
-206 ESKEIAQITKA
+206 ESKEVAQITKV
-217 SEKSGEGLD
+217 SEKSGEALD

-285 DEIDNMD
+285 DEIDDMD
-292 EQKSSAEQN
+292 EQKSSAEQSD
-301 DSLDMTD
+301 DSLDIRD
-308 FKDLVGVSDDEIAK
+308 FKD
-322 TSDEISEIREVSDE
+322 
-336 ISKVAEIAEASDEI
+336 
-350 VADEVA
+350 
-356 SDNDS
+356 
-361 LDMTDCKEL
+361 L

-378 TKEESTNEVAGL
+378 TKEEGTNKVAIF
-390 EEIAEDVTT
+390 EEIAEDV
-399 ADEIESLDEV
+399 ASADEVEADEVADDEVVVDEIEALDEV
-409 VADEMPASSKLSQE
+409 VADETPASSKLSQE
-423 ERIASLK
+423 ERIDRLK
-430 EEIAKAEE
+430 EEILKAEE
-438 KTAAVTGEPLGNK
+438 KTAAVTGEPLDNE
-451 DIELS
+451 DIELMAD
-456 EVADDRA
+456 EVEA
-463 DEIASDNDSLNM
+463 DEIASDNDNLDM
-475 TDFKDLVGVSDDE
+475 RDFKDLVGD
-488 IVGTSDEIVGTSDEI
+488 DEIVGTSDEI

-508 VRDEISKVAK
+508 VKGEVVAYEIASDNDSLDMTDFKDLVGDDKIVGTSDEISEISEVKGEISKVAK
-518 IAEASDDNSLDMTD
+518 IAEASD
-532 FKELVGVSDD
+532 
-542 DIVGTSDEISEIRE
+542 
-556 VNDEISKVAGI
+556 
-567 AEASDEVAT
+567 
-576 DEIASDDD
+576 
-584 SLDMTDFKELV
+584 
-595 GVSDDDI
+595 
-602 AKTSDEVVA
+602 EVVTS
-611 DEVAKTSLSD
+611 EVAKTSVSD

-645 IAGLSSEPQEPKEQ
+645 IAGLSSEQEKPKEQ

>member
-1 MKVILLNQNQAV
+1 MKVILLNQNPAV
-13 SHLVR
+13 SRLVR

-39 QNPADIFICD
+39 QNPADVFICD
-49 HELVDDSVDYAP
+49 HELVDDSVDYTP

-122 EDFSS
+122 ENFSS
-127 GIDDLDSF
+127 DINDLDLDTF
-135 GDFDTLANDD
+135 GDFDTLADDD
-145 LASQSDGTSKPSDES
+145 LASQSNSTAKPSDES
-160 AKSAEGLCI
+160 SKSDEGLS
-169 GELSKASDEP
+169 GSKLAKDLDEP
-179 NKLDTKNLDD
+179 SELDTKNLDD
-189 ILGQLDFKD
+189 ILGQLDFED
-198 DESKQAGN
+198 DESKQKSDEN
-206 ESKEIAQITKA
+206 KEVAQITEV
-217 SEKSGEGLD
+217 SEKSDEGLD
-226 TTLPESFVEGGE
+226 TTLLESFVEGGE
-238 DDLIEDKIPAELA
+238 DDLIEDRIPAGLA
-251 SSDVNGQDDLI
+251 SSDVNEQDDLI

-292 EQKSSAEQN
+292 EQKSSAEQSD
-301 DSLDMTD
+301 DSLDMSD
-308 FKDLVGVSDDEIAK
+308 FKD
-322 TSDEISEIREVSDE
+322 
-336 ISKVAEIAEASDEI
+336 
-350 VADEVA
+350 
-356 SDNDS
+356 
-361 LDMTDCKEL
+361 L

-378 TKEESTNEVAGL
+378 TKEESTNEVAEL
-390 EEIAEDVTT
+390 EEIAEDVAP
-399 ADEIESLDEV
+399 ADKIEVLDEV

-423 ERIASLK
+423 EPSLK
-430 EEIAKAEE
+430 EEMVKADE
-438 KTAAVTGEPLGNK
+438 KTAAVTGEGNE

-456 EVADDRA
+456 EA
-463 DEIASDNDSLNM
+463 
-475 TDFKDLVGVSDDE
+475 
-488 IVGTSDEIVGTSDEI
+488 
-503 SEISE
+503 
-508 VRDEISKVAK
+508 
-518 IAEASDDNSLDMTD
+518 
-532 FKELVGVSDD
+532 
-542 DIVGTSDEISEIRE
+542 
-556 VNDEISKVAGI
+556 AGI
-567 AEASDEVAT
+567 AEVSDEVASNEVVA
-576 DEIASDDD
+576 DEVASDDD

-602 AKTSDEVVA
+602 AETSDEISEISEVKDEISKVAEIAEASDEIVADEAASDDDSLDMTDFKELVGVSDDDIAETSDEISEISKVKDEISKVAEIAEASDEIVTDDVAKTSDEISEIS
-611 DEVAKTSLSD
+611 EVSD
-621 EVASGDDEFAGI
+621 EIASGDDEFAGI
-633 SESDLA
+633 SESDVA

-645 IAGLSSEPQEPKEQ
+645 IAGLSSEQEKPKEQ
-659 TNNADIEQVK
+659 KNNADIEQAK